1 MLQFRRKGHSE
12 ESKFAPVTGTGEIQ
26 ILAPV
31 TKNTIPLAKSISI
44 TRIFAPTDL
53 SPMST
58 AGVRYAINAAR
69 KFHAELV
76 VYHVVTGTE
85 VAAFARRRKTKGL
98 VAAPSRGIIE
108 AYASRLRGF
117 IKRNF
122 GADALSVKIK
132 QRVDF
137 GTPKKSIIEAAK
149 SEKADLIV
157 LTKSREGWFAKRF
170 LRSVT
175 EELIRQAPCPVLTIP
190 ANWMALR
197 EKLAA

>member
-85 VAAFARRRKTKGL
+85 VAAFARGRKTRGL
-98 VAAPSRGIIE
+98 VAA
-108 AYASRLRGF
+108 ASLRHT
-117 IKRNF
+117 RH
-122 GADALSVKIK
+122 VC
-132 QRVDF
+132 
-137 GTPKKSIIEAAK
+137 E
-149 SEKADLIV
+149 V
-157 LTKSREGWFAKRF
+157 L
-170 LRSVT
+170 
-175 EELIRQAPCPVLTIP
+175 
-190 ANWMALR
+190 
-197 EKLAA
+197 